1 MAKIIS
7 YIIPVYNEAANIPA
21 LYSGLKNVLSRLD
34 YDYEIIFINDG
45 SSDNSQ
51 QELTKIA
58 TGDSKVK
65 VIEFSRNFGK
75 EIALTAGLN
84 TCQGDACL
92 MLDADLQHP
101 LELIPEFIAKWDN
114 GIEVVIGVRKANQ
127 GASLT
132 KKLGSF
138 AFYQIMKRIADTSLI
153 PGATDFRLLDK
164 KVIKE
169 FNRFTEKNRLTRG
182 LIAWMGFKRDYI
194 YFTAAPRQNGLPGY
208 NLFKLIK
215 LAMNSMVSLSLFPL
229 KIAGYLGVFIT
240 LLAGGLGLFIV
251 IEKYVFNDFLRLYLS
266 GPAILAVIILFLV
279 GIILCCLGLIALYIA
294 NIHGE
299 VINRPLYVV
308 RNKENF

>member
-1 MAKIIS
+1 MAKLIS
-7 YIIPVYNEAANIPA
+7 YIIPAYNEADNIPA
-21 LYSGLKNVLSRLD
+21 LYSGLINVLSRLD

-45 SSDNSQ
+45 SADNSQ

-75 EIALTAGLN
+75 EIALTAGLQN
-84 TCQGDACL
+84 CQGDACL

-101 LELIPEFIAKWDN
+101 LELIPEFIKKWEN

-127 GASLT
+127 SASLT

-138 AFYQIMKRIADTSLI
+138 AFYQIMKKIADTSLV

-194 YFTAAPRQNGLPGY
+194 YFTALPRQNGLPGY
-208 NLFKLIK
+208 SLFKLIR

-240 LLAGGLGLFIV
+240 VVSGFLGLFIV
-251 IEKYVFNDFLRLYLS
+251 IEKYVFNDFLQLYLS
-266 GPAILAVIILFLV
+266 GSAILAVIILFLV

-299 VINRPLYVV
+299 VINRPLYVI